1 MRFIKSVS
9 FKLLLIL
16 LLINFLIMGIW
27 GIFIYQTEGSDA
39 IEELNE
45 KAEKISKR
53 VNKSLEYPLWNLNDG
68 EVNETIEL
76 EMADDD
82 VSAIIVRNYN
92 NEFYTGKIS
101 MTTGI
106 KQYESN
112 KTVMVNRLEEIY
124 LGIKKPVMY
133 DKQVIGYSEVYIT
146 DQNVN
151 RYLRSM
157 ISTVVIQ
164 TVLLSSI
171 SIVILYIL
179 LRRVILKK
187 IILLN
192 NAVNQF
198 TNKNFETRSP
208 VKASDEIGS
217 LSNSFN
223 DMADTI
229 QDYSRHLEAKVEE
242 RTEQLNKANHELQV
256 ANSKMMEELMM
267 ARRVQQ
273 GIIPQI
279 DNLPHNKRLHFAT
292 DYTSMESIG
301 GDLYDVIKIG
311 KNRCAL
317 LIADVSGHGVPAA
330 LITTMVKVSFT
341 NNSNS
346 RNETGDICFKIN
358 KELYQLIGDLDYY
371 LTAYYGIID
380 LETGIFKFTNAGHHP
395 AILYRKSTNEIISLD
410 SYGTFIGAFE
420 DVQFNTER
428 IQLEEGDRILL
439 YTDGIVETRNNK
451 GEFYEDRLISFV
463 RENSNIEPKDF
474 VDKLINDVEAFGEG
488 KPLHDDRT
496 VLYVEFVSKMTAKT
510 SPDKA
515 LKIETRS
522 KSEPN
527 TDYELLE
534 SNNNNRKF
542 RALYNKSIK
551 YIKENNYSK
560 AIEIILYLKEMKPE
574 SVNLLNNLGICYYKT
589 GNLKKAY
596 KSLMDAHSI
605 DSSNNTLKRNLD
617 IINKKINSSSDQ

>member
-1 MRFIKSVS
+1 MKFIKSVS

-27 GIFIYQTEGSDA
+27 GIFVYQTEGSDA
-39 IEELNE
+39 IKELQD
-45 KAEKISKR
+45 KADKISKR
-53 VNKSLEYPLWNLNDG
+53 VNKSLEYPMWNLNDD

-92 NEFYTGKIS
+92 NEFYLGKIS
-101 MTTGI
+101 MVSGI
-106 KQYESN
+106 KQYDPN
-112 KTVMVNRLEEIY
+112 KTVMVNRLEDIY
-124 LGIKKPVMY
+124 LGIKNPTIY
-133 DKQVIGYSEVYIT
+133 ENQVIGYSEVYIT
-146 DQNVN
+146 DQNIN
-151 RYLRSM
+151 KYLKST
-157 ISTVVIQ
+157 ISYVIIQ
-164 TVLLSSI
+164 TILLSSI
-171 SIVILYIL
+171 TIIILYLL

-208 VKASDEIGS
+208 VQANDEIGN

-223 DMADTI
+223 EMADTI
-229 QDYSRHLEAKVEE
+229 QDYSRHLESKVEE

-273 GIIPQI
+273 GIIPHI

-330 LITTMVKVSFT
+330 LITTMVKVSFN

-346 RNETGDICFKIN
+346 HIDTGEICFKIN

-395 AILYRKSTNEIISLD
+395 AILYRKATKEIISLD

-420 DVQFNTER
+420 DVQFNTESV
-428 IQLEEGDRILL
+428 QLEEGDRILL
-439 YTDGIVETRNNK
+439 YTDGIVETRNK
-451 GEFYEDRLISFV
+451 SGEFYEDNLINFV
-463 RENSNIEPKDF
+463 KENSDIEPKDF
-474 VDKLINDVEAFGEG
+474 VDKLIDDVEEFGEG

-496 VLYVEFVSKMTAKT
+496 VLYVEFVSKMNAK
-510 SPDKA
+510 SSLDKS

-522 KSEPN
+522 KSETH

-534 SNNNNRKF
+534 SNHNNLKF
-542 RALYNKSIK
+542 KALYNKSIK
-551 YIKENNYSK
+551 YIKENNYEK
-560 AIEIILYLKEMKPE
+560 AIEIIQHLKNIKPNN
-574 SVNLLNNLGICYYKT
+574 VNLLNNLGICYYKS
-589 GNLKKAY
+589 GKLKKAY
-596 KSLMDAHSI
+596 KTLMDALSI
-605 DSSNNTLKRNLD
+605 DSNNITLKRNLG
-617 IINKKINSSSDQ
+617 IINKKINSQSD